1 MRASKLPRTTPYPQ
15 LQLHVLQIQAVAEVQ
30 QTESASST
38 KKLWGGRF
46 TGATDPL
53 MEKFNESLPFD
64 KRMWQEDIRV
74 QADSCFRHAVHAVSH
89 DMLLKIVSM

>member
-1 MRASKLPRTTPYPQ
+1 MMLTVQATA
-15 LQLHVLQIQAVAEVQ
+15 QAVEEVATG
-30 QTESASST
+30 TEQ

-64 KRMWQEDIRV
+64 KRMWKEDLLVGSQQSIS
-74 QADSCFRHAVHAVSH
+74 QHAALRL
-89 DMLLKIVSM
+89 MLLLENTTCWKTSQCAVCL

>member
-1 MRASKLPRTTPYPQ
+1 MRTMH
-15 LQLHVLQIQAVAEVQ
+15 LQATAQAVEENATG
-30 QTESASST
+30 TEQ

-64 KRMWQEDIRV
+64 KRMWREDLLV
-74 QADSCFRHAVHAVSH
+74 YRHPMRHHS
-89 DMLLKIVSM
+89 

>member
-1 MRASKLPRTTPYPQ
+1 MALSCFADTAGVRLTPRTLH
-15 LQLHVLQIQAVAEVQ
+15 LQATAQAVEENATG
-30 QTESASST
+30 TEQ

-64 KRMWQEDIRV
+64 KRMWREDLLV
-74 QADSCFRHAVHAVSH
+74 NRHLMQHH
-89 DMLLKIVSM
+89 F

>member
-1 MRASKLPRTTPYPQ
+1 MQATA
-15 LQLHVLQIQAVAEVQ
+15 QAVEENATG
-30 QTESASST
+30 TEQ

-64 KRMWQEDIRV
+64 KRMWREDLMV
-74 QADSCFRHAVHAVSH
+74 GS
-89 DMLLKIVSM
+89 